1 MKYSVVQVDVKE
13 YLNVIKI
20 SLDKQSSFND
30 LEDIVKKATNG
41 IDLEPLFKKH
51 KDHFFINSDFELVL
65 DFKKD
70 FKTVFIDM
78 SDAFK
83 YPESLFVFY
92 EGFLEYMFK

>member
-1 MKYSVVQVDVKE
+1 MKYSVVQVNVE
-13 YLNVIKI
+13 EFLNVIKI
-20 SLDKQSSFND
+20 SLDKPSSFND
-30 LEDIVKKATNG
+30 LEEIVKKASDGTN
-41 IDLEPLFKKH
+41 LEPLLAKH
-51 KDHFFINSDFELVL
+51 KNDFFINSDFELVL
-65 DFKKD
+65 DFKKE